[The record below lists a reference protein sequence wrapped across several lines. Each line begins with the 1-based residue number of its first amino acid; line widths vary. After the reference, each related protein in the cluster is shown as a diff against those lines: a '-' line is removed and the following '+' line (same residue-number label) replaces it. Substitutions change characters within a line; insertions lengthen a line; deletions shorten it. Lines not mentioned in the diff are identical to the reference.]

1 MNFVLNFSFAVSD
14 KCQSSPGLWNLQIEA
29 NASSLGYLNCIKVS
43 VKDHIISIHWL
54 VRNINFYDNYVTIIS
69 QLGILKPSLWIK
81 SRPEKII
88 KCQWMSTRWN
98 IRNAIVLFHQ
108 KRNETFFSH
117 IVGFFG
123 SRNPL
128 EFFTMIYMT
137 LFLTDWRL
145 GWSLDGNKLF
155 ERWLS
160 DYFKRFKRIE

>member
-1 MNFVLNFSFAVSD
+1 MCCKFILAVNFVLNFSFAVSD
-14 KCQSSPGLWNLQIEA
+14 KCQWSPSLWYVQIEA
-29 NASSLGYLNCIKVS
+29 TDASLRHLNCIQVS

-54 VRNINFYDNYVTIIS
+54 IRNIKFYDNYVIIIS
-69 QLGILKPSLWIK
+69 QLWILKPSLWIK

-128 EFFTMIYMT
+128 EFFTMIIHDFIFNWLKAGMV
-137 LFLTDWRL
+137 L
-145 GWSLDGNKLF
+145 GR
-155 ERWLS
+155 EQT
-160 DYFKRFKRIE
+160 I